1 MTCFTKNE
9 YVFYRAILFFLI
21 ISSQFGC
28 YLVLQLLQTDNLCL
42 IVLYLGCYN
51 SYLLHS
57 TCQTPSINKMNNESA
72 LEEEK
77 QDKRRRVVIT
87 TTCYNNTLLIEKVLK
102 YKHSNYW
109 IPISS

>member
-57 TCQTPSINKMNNESA
+57 TCQTLSINKMNNETA
-72 LEEEK
+72 LEEENK
-77 QDKRRRVVIT
+77 TRGG
-87 TTCYNNTLLIEKVLK
+87 E
-102 YKHSNYW
+102 
-109 IPISS
+109 